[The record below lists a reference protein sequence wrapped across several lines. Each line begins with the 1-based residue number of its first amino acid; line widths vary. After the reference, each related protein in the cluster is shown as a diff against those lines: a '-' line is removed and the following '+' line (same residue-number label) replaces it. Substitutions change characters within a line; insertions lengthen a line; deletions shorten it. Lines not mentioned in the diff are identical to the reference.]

1 MTSLLLFVSVI
12 FGLIK
17 FQGISIRTISIS
29 GLILSGFYK
38 VKSSYFNYVNMVLV
52 IVFFIFYSCLYTIN
66 VIQFN
71 NMFLLHSRNLIVLI
85 VLFGMLSQNKLDF
98 QRLLSITSVF
108 IVICSLLNILVII
121 FFSKPWI
128 LIALYTGTEEANFTH
143 LYNRLILP
151 FGTPNQLGFVAGL
164 LLLYNMAIKK
174 IAISL
179 LLLIPLL
186 GAASNSSLVPLFL
199 ILFCFIVFQLI
210 HYKKIRLKINSIL
223 IVIFLIIS
231 LLSILFFLSDTT
243 VMGGV
248 GGRSSENMHESMG
261 RHLLLRLNTLYSL
274 SDFTFLQYFYGVG
287 LGNSNEFVGGTYSF
301 TVPLT
306 ILFESGFFGLYV
318 YYIIPFLF
326 ILKYKQSSYVLI
338 IIFYVFSASI
348 LYQLNNDISYYLL
361 PLVIA
366 YQLHRKNNENNL
378 SL

>member
-1 MTSLLLFVSVI
+1 
-12 FGLIK
+12 
-17 FQGISIRTISIS
+17 
-29 GLILSGFYK
+29 
-38 VKSSYFNYVNMVLV
+38 
-52 IVFFIFYSCLYTIN
+52 
-66 VIQFN
+66 
-71 NMFLLHSRNLIVLI
+71 
-85 VLFGMLSQNKLDF
+85 MLSQNKLDF